1 MIMDVTVVL
10 LLLHLAS
17 MTRGLPAY
25 GSCNF
30 DEADYSCGY
39 TQEVDD
45 NFDWLKQN
53 NVDGGYFMEVETEN
67 HIRNQKAVF
76 TSPQIVQQDTHCF
89 SFKYHLEGSGVVT
102 DGNGSSPLGT
112 LPTASG
118 RLSVYVR
125 NDNTDTLLQPVW
137 TTPEL
142 GGTDGWATVHLALNP
157 LAYRVSFEA
166 TVLQDIPGV
175 IAVDNIVVSSKPCD
189 STPHFLRLGNKDVNK
204 GQNVSLK
211 CLLWGHSGP
220 DQVILM
226 QKSSGETITRSTRK
240 VLDDHLSVTF
250 NFTNVDLHESGKYRC
265 ISQEATKVGVSN
277 YAQLSVRKPPRP
289 TRGPMV
295 SEPGST
301 SFMIQLNIDE
311 FTGDGPIVQTIL
323 KYRPVDGL
331 WADVHHITNEDYQL
345 WHLQP
350 DTEYEV
356 SVTLVRPGVGGAGP
370 PGPTLRRKTKCGV
383 PLQALQNVIPTPV
396 GSNEI
401 QVTWNV
407 PDFSIVQCHFYQFV
421 VKYRIYDE
429 NEPQEGANEYLQLE
443 VQQTPS
449 ASILD
454 LRTFTR
460 YAIKVSLVTSGGS
473 IDTGDYIMRT
483 GEGAPSEVPPQ
494 SFVTTFINETSI
506 ALKWAEPTP
515 PNGEI
520 IGYEVS
526 YRGTRSFDPTFQ
538 AQNDNGLIQEGGDK
552 RGLVLTGLHPGTR
565 FAISIRAHTK
575 AGVSNGTEIIA
586 STDISA
592 PTMPRYPNPF
602 DSSNKTIT
610 PTTIE
615 ITLKPAD
622 ANGAPIT
629 NYYIIIEDVTPKPKT
644 PSKPAA
650 PSSVRNKKNSG
661 KGNKRKRKNRN
672 RNTRSLDALWRH
684 KRQAVVAVSD
694 EPNACLSQ
702 PITFE
707 EAQRTNRSSYAGA
720 RFAPSEVTQDMK
732 FMVGGSSDTNGFTNP
747 PLDPNKDYKIY
758 VRAESNVGGEVKA
771 NCVLVALKDHKIV
784 TPTTRPTQPTMENT
798 KTVQQDNG
806 STAIATPGDRDA
818 SQQEQVMLYAA
829 VGGAVVAVL
838 VISIVVILLAIKFKR
853 RRKRLHKDEVVN
865 PFEVRMMISD
875 VSTPGHTLLPTNHGE
890 GSVERRAL
898 MPDVVGYEHQD
909 YIEKASENGASYPP
923 APSSDERFAVR
934 VDDFHVHVSQMKAT
948 GGYGFREEFSTFVDG
963 PAAPW
968 TVAEKPQNRIKN
980 RYGNIMAYDHSRV
993 VLEPLPGHEEEYG
1006 SDYINASYVNGY
1018 KKPGMY
1024 IATQAPT
1031 SDTSADFWLMVWQER
1046 SNIIVMVTNLVELGK
1061 RKCHQYWP
1069 DETGVYGSI
1078 QVSMN
1083 NVEETSDYVVRS
1095 FVVQQTDGYDVREGK
1110 QFHFTS
1116 WPDHGV
1122 PSRPTNLLSFVRRV
1136 KSYDPQGEGPT
1147 LVHCSAGSGRTGCFM
1162 VIDMMLDMARDED
1175 IVDIHN
1181 TVKEVRT
1188 RRVNMVQT
1196 EEQYIF
1202 IHEAVLEA
1210 LLCGETS
1217 VPAGDLVQHYDEL
1230 ITVDPQTHFAP
1241 IQEEFE
1247 TLNVITPKLSE
1258 DECSVARLPRN
1269 RGANRFMDVLPA
1281 DRHLAYLV
1289 TPDPADR
1296 ENNYINAVYVDSYS
1310 SKNEFLVTQ
1319 MPLPNTVIDIWR
1331 LIYDH
1336 NCSSIVMMNDVTEHD
1351 QTCRQ
1356 YWPDQGSAIYGS
1368 FTVELLTKDDEVDV
1382 VTRLFKLQNIAR
1394 PGDGYR
1400 LVQQFQLTNWPAPQP
1415 VPYSRNSVLR
1425 IIQLISKWQS
1435 ECSVNHEPGRALV
1448 HCVAGAGRSGSFIAC
1463 YNMCEQL
1470 RNEYSVD
1477 VFNIVQRLRNVRPQ
1491 LVETLEQYRFC
1502 YEVGIEFADQ

>member
-1 MIMDVTVVL
+1 YINMI
-10 LLLHLAS
+10 S
-17 MTRGLPAY
+17 
-25 GSCNF
+25 
-30 DEADYSCGY
+30 
-39 TQEVDD
+39 
-45 NFDWLKQN
+45 
-53 NVDGGYFMEVETEN
+53 TE
-67 HIRNQKAVF
+67 
-76 TSPQIVQQDTHCF
+76 
-89 SFKYHLEGSGVVT
+89 
-102 DGNGSSPLGT
+102 
-112 LPTASG
+112 
-118 RLSVYVR
+118 
-125 NDNTDTLLQPVW
+125 
-137 TTPEL
+137 
-142 GGTDGWATVHLALNP
+142 
-157 LAYRVSFEA
+157 
-166 TVLQDIPGV
+166 
-175 IAVDNIVVSSKPCD
+175 
-189 STPHFLRLGNKDVNK
+189 
-204 GQNVSLK
+204 
-211 CLLWGHSGP
+211 
-220 DQVILM
+220 
-226 QKSSGETITRSTRK
+226 
-240 VLDDHLSVTF
+240 
-250 NFTNVDLHESGKYRC
+250 
-265 ISQEATKVGVSN
+265 
-277 YAQLSVRKPPRP
+277 PPRP

-629 NYYIIIEDVTPKPKT
+629 NYYIIIEDVTPKPK
-644 PSKPAA
+644 SKT
-650 PSSVRNKKNSG
+650 NG
-661 KGNKRKRKNRN
+661 
-672 RNTRSLDALWRH
+672 
-684 KRQAVVAVSD
+684 D

-771 NCVLVALKDHKIV
+771 NCVLVALKD
-784 TPTTRPTQPTMENT
+784 
-798 KTVQQDNG
+798 NG

-853 RRKRLHKDEVVN
+853 LWSQNSEAMTSPLLLNPKISKMAFVKRRINFNFLFSLNLRQNNLN
-865 PFEVRMMISD
+865 MIS
-875 VSTPGHTLLPTNHGE
+875 VPAYNGLFFKNTNLKQKLFCFPHVLC
-890 GSVERRAL
+890 SNARIL
-898 MPDVVGYEHQD
+898 Y

>member
-1 MIMDVTVVL
+1 S
-10 LLLHLAS
+10 H
-17 MTRGLPAY
+17 P

-89 SFKYHLEGSGVVT
+89 SFKYHLEG
-102 DGNGSSPLGT
+102 

-250 NFTNVDLHESGKYRC
+250 NLLEYPIYFASFKIICLSDFHYFINM
-265 ISQEATKVGVSN
+265 ISTE
-277 YAQLSVRKPPRP
+277 PPRP

-401 QVTWNV
+401 QVTWNEPQV

-629 NYYIIIEDVTPKPKT
+629 NYYIIIEDHI
-644 PSKPAA
+644 
-650 PSSVRNKKNSG
+650 
-661 KGNKRKRKNRN
+661 GNKRK
-672 RNTRSLDALWRH
+672 
-684 KRQAVVAVSD
+684 SD

-771 NCVLVALKDHKIV
+771 NCVLVALKGGSVVCVLFIGCNLLKHNFEIVKQYHILKFTQYIFLIFLLLMTSQYLFLDHKIV

-798 KTVQQDNG
+798 KTVQQGNIGFLLRYGKYITLNLKLSNKDLTN
-806 STAIATPGDRDA
+806 
-818 SQQEQVMLYAA
+818 
-829 VGGAVVAVL
+829 
-838 VISIVVILLAIKFKR
+838 IV
-853 RRKRLHKDEVVN
+853 RKTKL
-865 PFEVRMMISD
+865 
-875 VSTPGHTLLPTNHGE
+875 
-890 GSVERRAL
+890 
-898 MPDVVGYEHQD
+898 D

-1095 FVVQQTDGYDVREGK
+1095 FVVQQTDGYDVREVK